1 MKILDHYKRNRKT
14 WTRYYFGEFERE
26 AINIKSINEDQKIV
40 VDKLINLIDEDD
52 DVQNV
57 YHDMG

>member
-1 MKILDHYKRNRKT
+1 MLRVSKKIK
-14 WTRYYFGEFERE
+14 
-26 AINIKSINEDQKIV
+26 KIV

>member
-1 MKILDHYKRNRKT
+1 MNL
-14 WTRYYFGEFERE
+14 RE
-26 AINIKSINEDQKIV
+26 AINVKSIKEDQKIV

>member
-1 MKILDHYKRNRKT
+1 MLKIK
-14 WTRYYFGEFERE
+14 
-26 AINIKSINEDQKIV
+26 EDQKII

>member
-1 MKILDHYKRNRKT
+1 MSKSIKEDEKIL
-14 WTRYYFGEFERE
+14 
-26 AINIKSINEDQKIV
+26 

-57 YHDMG
+57 YHNMG

>member
-1 MKILDHYKRNRKT
+1 MASNSYIDSSNPLFTSSFTLGLAKDN
-14 WTRYYFGEFERE
+14 F
-26 AINIKSINEDQKIV
+26 IKEDQKII